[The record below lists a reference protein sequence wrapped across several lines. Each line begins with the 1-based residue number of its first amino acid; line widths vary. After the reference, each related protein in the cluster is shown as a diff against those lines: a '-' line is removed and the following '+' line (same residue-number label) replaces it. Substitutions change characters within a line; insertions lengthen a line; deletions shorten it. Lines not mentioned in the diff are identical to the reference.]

1 MDLGPVELIIIAV
14 IVFLLFGAKKLP
26 SAAKSVGQSL
36 RIFKEETK
44 GLNDATP
51 QAQTPPA
58 PAALPPAP
66 VAAPVTPPVDASVD
80 PPVETSQPTPQV

>member
-1 MDLGPVELIIIAV
+1 MDLGLPELIVIGV

-58 PAALPPAP
+58 PAALPPAAP
-66 VAAPVTPPVDASVD
+66 VAPPVDASVD
-80 PPVETSQPTPQV
+80 APVESPQPTSQV

>member
-51 QAQTPPA
+51 QTPPA
-58 PAALPPAP
+58 PAALPPA
-66 VAAPVTPPVDASVD
+66 APASPPVDASVD
-80 PPVETSQPTPQV
+80 TPVETPQPTPQV